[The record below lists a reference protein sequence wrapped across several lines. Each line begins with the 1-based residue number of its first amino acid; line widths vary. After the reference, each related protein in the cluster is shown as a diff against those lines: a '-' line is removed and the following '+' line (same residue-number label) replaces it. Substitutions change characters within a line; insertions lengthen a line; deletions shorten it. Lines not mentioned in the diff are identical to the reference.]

1 MAKLTIRDIAALAGL
16 SKSTVS
22 LVLNNSPKV
31 DPATRRHVLAV
42 IRRHN
47 YVPSFAA
54 TALAKG
60 STRLIGMIVP
70 GLSWHMV
77 ASINL
82 GVAAVTERTGFDII
96 LYTATNDRDYG
107 PVIDRILTSSMSSG
121 LLVVTNQQPLE
132 PLIQLNLDGMPVV
145 VVNTLGTH
153 IDLPSVTADNYGGAL
168 TAVNHL
174 LQLGHERIAC
184 VQGLMEYQ
192 CCQDRYRGYLDALR
206 AAGIQPDPELTKPG
220 EFSPETIRVRARQM
234 LTLPKR
240 QRPTAIFAHSDV
252 TAYAVMNAAVDC
264 GLRVP
269 EDVSVIGFDDIESAA
284 QIRPSLTTI
293 RQPFVEMGKQA
304 AQLLLAAIATN
315 DERAGTQPDTA
326 EPVAQERAASESSR
340 PTTSLDSQLLRPA
353 TSLDSQLL
361 RPATSLDSELLRPAT
376 SRDSE
381 PTRLCMP
388 TNLIVRA
395 SCGPAPVTRD
405 RRGPA
410 QAAAKV

>member
-22 LVLNNSPKV
+22 LVLNNSPRV

-96 LYTATNDRDYG
+96 LYTVTSDRDYG

-121 LLVVTNQQPLE
+121 ILVVTDKQPLE
-132 PLIQLNLDGMPVV
+132 PLVQLNRDGMPVV
-145 VVNTLGTH
+145 LVNTLGTPA
-153 IDLPSVTADNYGGAL
+153 DLPSVGTDNYQGAL
-168 TAVNHL
+168 VAVNHL
-174 LQLGHERIAC
+174 LQLGHQRIAC
-184 VQGLMEYQ
+184 VQGMMEYE

-206 AAGIQPDPELTKPG
+206 GAGIQPDPELTKPG
-220 EFSPETIRVRARQM
+220 EFNPETVRIRSRELFA
-234 LTLPKR
+234 LPKR
-240 QRPTAIFAHSDV
+240 QRPTAVFAHTDV
-252 TAYAVMNAAVDC
+252 TAYAVIKAAADS
-264 GLRVP
+264 GLRAP

-284 QIRPSLTTI
+284 QIHPPLTTI
-293 RQPFVEMGKQA
+293 HQPFMEMGRKA
-304 AQLLLAAIATN
+304 ADLLLSAI
-315 DERAGTQPDTA
+315 
-326 EPVAQERAASESSR
+326 RAADDRGDDAAADE
-340 PTTSLDSQLLRPA
+340 PA
-353 TSLDSQLL
+353 TPARLSL
-361 RPATSLDSELLRPAT
+361 PTS
-376 SRDSE
+376 
-381 PTRLCMP
+381 
-388 TNLIVRA
+388 LIVRA
-395 SCGPAPVTRD
+395 SCGPAPVTVTRD
-405 RRGPA
+405 RSTRA
-410 QAAAKV
+410 QAAAKP

>member
-22 LVLNNSPKV
+22 LVLNNSPRV

-121 LLVVTNQQPLE
+121 LLVVTDKQPME
-132 PLIQLNLDGMPVV
+132 PLVQLHRDGMPVV
-145 VVNTLGTH
+145 LVNTLGTRA
-153 IDLPSVTADNYGGAL
+153 DLPSVTADNYEGAL
-168 TAVNHL
+168 DAVNYL
-174 LQLGHERIAC
+174 ISLGHERIAC
-184 VQGLMEYQ
+184 VQGMMEFL
-192 CCQDRYRGYLDALR
+192 CCQDRYRGYLTALR
-206 AAGIQPDPELTKPG
+206 TAGIQPDPELTKPG
-220 EFSPETIRVRARQM
+220 EFNAETVRTRSRELFA
-234 LTLPKR
+234 LPTR
-240 QRPTAIFAHSDV
+240 QRPTAVFAHNDV
-252 TAYAVMNAAVDC
+252 TAYSVMKAAADS

-269 EDVSVIGFDDIESAA
+269 EDVSVIGFDDIESSA
-284 QIRPSLTTI
+284 QIHPPLTTI
-293 RQPFVEMGKQA
+293 QQPFVEMGRRA
-304 AQLLLAAIATN
+304 AQLLMAAISTADDRATSALAGS
-315 DERAGTQPDTA
+315 DATEEDPTGMGGADTGPAGTGAADGTA
-326 EPVAQERAASESSR
+326 PMQIS
-340 PTTSLDSQLLRPA
+340 
-353 TSLDSQLL
+353 
-361 RPATSLDSELLRPAT
+361 
-376 SRDSE
+376 
-381 PTRLCMP
+381 MP
-388 TNLIVRA
+388 TNLIVRGT
-395 SCGPAPVTRD
+395 CGPAPVTKD
-405 RRGPA
+405 RRSRP
-410 QAAAKV
+410 QAVAKA

>member
-1 MAKLTIRDIAALAGL
+1 MAKLTIRDIAALSGL

-77 ASINL
+77 ASINI

-107 PVIDRILTSSMSSG
+107 PLIDRILTSSMSSG
-121 LLVVTNQQPLE
+121 LLVVSHEQPLE
-132 PLIQLNLDGMPVV
+132 PLVQLHEDGMPVV
-145 VVNTLGTH
+145 LVNTIGAEVA
-153 IDLPSVTADNYGGAL
+153 LPSVTADNYEGAL
-168 TAVNHL
+168 TAMDHL

-184 VQGLMEYQ
+184 LQGRMEYR

-206 AAGIQPDPELTKPG
+206 SAGIQPDPELTKPG
-220 EFSPETIRVRARQM
+220 DFVPDQIRSRSRELFAM
-234 LTLPKR
+234 PADE
-240 QRPTAIFAHSDV
+240 RPTAVFAHSDV
-252 TAYAVMNAAVDC
+252 TAYAVMTAASEA

-284 QIRPSLTTI
+284 QIRPPLTTI
-293 RQPFVEMGKQA
+293 QQPFVEMGKRA
-304 AQLLLAAIATN
+304 ADLLLTAIRAN
-315 DERAGTQPDTA
+315 DENANHENENSGELNRERVSPD
-326 EPVAQERAASESSR
+326 PV
-340 PTTSLDSQLLRPA
+340 
-353 TSLDSQLL
+353 
-361 RPATSLDSELLRPAT
+361 
-376 SRDSE
+376 
-381 PTRLCMP
+381 RLSMP
-388 TNLIVRA
+388 TSLIVRA
-395 SCGPAPVTRD
+395 SCGPVPVTRS
-405 RRGPA
+405 RRGRSQTTKA
-410 QAAAKV
+410 

>member
-22 LVLNNSPKV
+22 LVLNNSPRV

-70 GLSWHMV
+70 GLSWHMI

-121 LLVVTNQQPLE
+121 LLVVTDKQPLE
-132 PLIQLNLDGMPVV
+132 PLVQLHRDGLPVV
-145 VVNTLGTH
+145 LLNTLD
-153 IDLPSVTADNYGGAL
+153 IPVELPSVTSDNYEGAL
-168 TAVNHL
+168 AAVGHL
-174 LQLGHERIAC
+174 LDLGHERIAC
-184 VQGLMEYQ
+184 VQGMMEYR

-206 AAGIQPDPELTKPG
+206 VAGIQPDPELTKLG
-220 EFSPETIRVRARQM
+220 EFSPETVRVLSRE
-234 LTLPKR
+234 LFELPKR
-240 QRPTAIFAHSDV
+240 QRPTAVFAHSDN
-252 TAYAVMNAAVDC
+252 TAYAVLKAAADA

-269 EDVSVIGFDDIESAA
+269 QDVSVIGFDDIESAA
-284 QIRPSLTTI
+284 QINPPLTTI
-293 RQPFVEMGKQA
+293 RQPFFDMGKQA
-304 AQLLLAAIATN
+304 AELLLGAIGAADDGEPA
-315 DERAGTQPDTA
+315 PDSG
-326 EPVAQERAASESSR
+326 EPVRLSM
-340 PTTSLDSQLLRPA
+340 PTSLV
-353 TSLDSQLL
+353 
-361 RPATSLDSELLRPAT
+361 
-376 SRDSE
+376 
-381 PTRLCMP
+381 
-388 TNLIVRA
+388 VRA
-395 SCGPAPVTRD
+395 STGPVAVSGQRRARPRATAP
-405 RRGPA
+405 A
-410 QAAAKV
+410 

>member
-1 MAKLTIRDIAALAGL
+1 VAKLTIRDIAALAGL

-82 GVAAVTERTGFDII
+82 GVASVTERTGFDII

-107 PVIDRILTSSMSSG
+107 PVIDRILTSSMSAG

-132 PLIQLNLDGMPVV
+132 PLIELNQDGMPVV
-145 VVNTLGTH
+145 LVNTLGTH
-153 IDLPSVTADNYGGAL
+153 IDLPSVTADNYDGAV
-168 TAVNHL
+168 TAVNYL

-220 EFSPETIRVRARQM
+220 EFSPETVRVRARQM

-240 QRPTAIFAHSDV
+240 ARPTAIFAHSDI
-252 TAYAVMNAAVDC
+252 TAYAVMNAAADC

-269 EDVSVIGFDDIESAA
+269 EDVSIIGFDDIESAA
-284 QIRPSLTTI
+284 QIHPPLTTI

-315 DERAGTQPDTA
+315 DERADTQPDTA
-326 EPVAQERAASESSR
+326 EPVVRERAGASELS
-340 PTTSLDSQLLRPA
+340 RPA
-353 TSLDSQLL
+353 TS
-361 RPATSLDSELLRPAT
+361 P
-376 SRDSE
+376 DSE

-405 RRGPA
+405 RRGPT
-410 QAAAKV
+410 QATAKV

>member
-1 MAKLTIRDIAALAGL
+1 METTEEEVDGMAKLTIRDIAALSGL

-82 GVAAVTERTGFDII
+82 GVANVTERTGFDII

-107 PVIDRILTSSMSSG
+107 PLIDRILTSSMSSG
-121 LLVVTNQQPLE
+121 LLVVTHDQPLD
-132 PLIQLNLDGMPVV
+132 PLVQLHQEGMPVV
-145 VVNTLGTH
+145 LVNTLGSEVA
-153 IDLPSVTADNYGGAL
+153 LPSVTAENYEGAL
-168 TAVNHL
+168 AAMHHL

-184 VQGLMEYQ
+184 VQGLMRYQ

-206 AAGIQPDPELTKPG
+206 AAGIQPDPELTKAG
-220 EFSPETIRVRARQM
+220 EFDTDLIRARSRE
-234 LTLPKR
+234 LFALPEA
-240 QRPTAIFAHSDV
+240 QRPTAVFAQSDV
-252 TAYAVMNAAVDC
+252 TAYGVMTAASDA

-284 QIRPSLTTI
+284 QIRPPLTTI
-293 RQPFVEMGKQA
+293 RQPFVEMGKRA
-304 AQLLLAAIATN
+304 ADLLLTAIREN
-315 DERAGTQPDTA
+315 DERSADDRTGEQQPA
-326 EPVAQERAASESSR
+326 EPV
-340 PTTSLDSQLLRPA
+340 
-353 TSLDSQLL
+353 
-361 RPATSLDSELLRPAT
+361 
-376 SRDSE
+376 
-381 PTRLCMP
+381 RLSMP
-388 TNLIVRA
+388 TNLIVRS
-395 SCGPAPVTRD
+395 SCGPPPVTRG
-405 RRGPA
+405 RRA
-410 QAAAKV
+410 RSQTTKA

>member
-1 MAKLTIRDIAALAGL
+1 MGKLTIRDIAALAGL

-82 GVAAVTERTGFDII
+82 GVAAVAERTGFDII
-96 LYTATNDRDYG
+96 LYTATNERDYG
-107 PVIDRILTSSMSSG
+107 PLIDRILTSSMSSG
-121 LLVVTNQQPLE
+121 LLVITNLQPLD
-132 PLIQLNLDGMPVV
+132 PLVQVARDGLPVV
-145 VVNTLGTH
+145 VVNTLGTRVE
-153 IDLPSVTADNYGGAL
+153 LPSVTVDNYSGAV
-168 TAVNHL
+168 TAVNYL

-184 VQGLMEYQ
+184 VQGLMRYQ

-206 AAGIQPDPELTKPG
+206 AAGIQPDPELTKAG
-220 EFSPETIRVRARQM
+220 EFDPDTIRARSRE
-234 LTLPKR
+234 LFALPKR
-240 QRPTAIFAHSDV
+240 QRPTAVFAQSDV
-252 TAYAVMNAAVDC
+252 TAYAVMKAAVDA
-264 GLRVP
+264 GLRIP

-284 QIRPSLTTI
+284 QVPPPLTTI
-293 RQPFVEMGKQA
+293 QQPFTEMGKRA
-304 AQLLLAAIATN
+304 AELLMAAINAN
-315 DERAGTQPDTA
+315 DERAGDGQTGDGRA
-326 EPVAQERAASESSR
+326 GDEPTGSDRAAT
-340 PTTSLDSQLLRPA
+340 PADSV
-353 TSLDSQLL
+353 
-361 RPATSLDSELLRPAT
+361 
-376 SRDSE
+376 
-381 PTRLCMP
+381 RLEMP

-395 SCGPAPVTRD
+395 SCGPVPVAKE
-405 RRGPA
+405 RRSR
-410 QAAAKV
+410 AAAARR

>member
-1 MAKLTIRDIAALAGL
+1 MAKLTIRDIAALSGL

-77 ASINL
+77 ASINI

-107 PVIDRILTSSMSSG
+107 PLIDRILTSSMSSG
-121 LLVVTNQQPLE
+121 LLVVSHEQPLE
-132 PLIQLNLDGMPVV
+132 PLVQLHQDGMPVV
-145 VVNTLGTH
+145 LVNTIGSEVA
-153 IDLPSVTADNYGGAL
+153 LPSVTADNYEGAL
-168 TAVNHL
+168 TAMDHL

-184 VQGLMEYQ
+184 MQGRMEYR

-206 AAGIQPDPELTKPG
+206 SAGIQPDPELTKPG
-220 EFSPETIRVRARQM
+220 DFVPDQIKARSRELFAM
-234 LTLPKR
+234 PADE
-240 QRPTAIFAHSDV
+240 RPTAVFAHSDV
-252 TAYAVMNAAVDC
+252 TAYAVMTAASEA

-284 QIRPSLTTI
+284 QIRPPLTTI
-293 RQPFVEMGKQA
+293 QQPFVEMGKRA
-304 AQLLLAAIATN
+304 ADLLLTAIRAN
-315 DERAGTQPDTA
+315 DENANHENANENSGELNRERVSPD
-326 EPVAQERAASESSR
+326 PV
-340 PTTSLDSQLLRPA
+340 
-353 TSLDSQLL
+353 
-361 RPATSLDSELLRPAT
+361 
-376 SRDSE
+376 
-381 PTRLCMP
+381 RLSMP
-388 TNLIVRA
+388 TSLIVRA
-395 SCGPAPVTRD
+395 SCGPVPVTRS
-405 RRGPA
+405 RRGRSQTTKA
-410 QAAAKV
+410 

>member
-1 MAKLTIRDIAALAGL
+1 MAKLTIRDIAALSGL

-77 ASINL
+77 ASINI

-107 PVIDRILTSSMSSG
+107 PLIDRILTSSMSSG
-121 LLVVTNQQPLE
+121 LLVVTHEQPLE
-132 PLIQLNLDGMPVV
+132 PLVQLHEDGMPVV
-145 VVNTLGTH
+145 LVNTLGTEVA
-153 IDLPSVTADNYGGAL
+153 LPSVTADNYEGAS
-168 TAVNHL
+168 AAMDYL

-184 VQGLMEYQ
+184 VQGRMQYQ
-192 CCQDRYRGYLDALR
+192 CCQDRYRAYLDALR

-220 EFSPETIRVRARQM
+220 DFNPDQIRARSRE
-234 LTLPKR
+234 LFALPVGR
-240 QRPTAIFAHSDV
+240 RPTAVFAHSDV
-252 TAYAVMNAAVDC
+252 TAYSVMTAASDA

-284 QIRPSLTTI
+284 QIRPPLTTI
-293 RQPFVEMGKQA
+293 QQPFVEMGKRA
-304 AQLLLAAIATN
+304 ADLLLTAIRAN
-315 DERAGTQPDTA
+315 DERANDERSGDQDGEQVPA
-326 EPVAQERAASESSR
+326 GPV
-340 PTTSLDSQLLRPA
+340 
-353 TSLDSQLL
+353 
-361 RPATSLDSELLRPAT
+361 
-376 SRDSE
+376 
-381 PTRLCMP
+381 RLSMP
-388 TNLIVRA
+388 TSLIVRS
-395 SCGPAPVTRD
+395 SCGPVPVTRI
-405 RRGPA
+405 RRGRS
-410 QAAAKV
+410 QTAKA

>member
-1 MAKLTIRDIAALAGL
+1 MAKLTIRDIAALSGL

-77 ASINL
+77 ASINI

-107 PVIDRILTSSMSSG
+107 PLIDRILTSSLSAG
-121 LLVVTNQQPLE
+121 LLVMTHDQPLE
-132 PLIQLNLDGMPVV
+132 PLVQLAEDGMPVV
-145 VVNTLGTH
+145 LVNTIGAEVP
-153 IDLPSVTADNYGGAL
+153 LPSVTADNYEGAL
-168 TAVNHL
+168 LAMDHL

-184 VQGLMEYQ
+184 VQGLMAYK

-206 AAGIQPDPELTKPG
+206 AAGLQPDPELTKPG
-220 EFSPETIRVRARQM
+220 DFAPDQIRARSRE
-234 LTLPKR
+234 LFALPPD
-240 QRPTAIFAHSDV
+240 QRPTAVFAHSDV
-252 TAYAVMNAAVDC
+252 TAYGVLAAAADA

-284 QIRPSLTTI
+284 QIRPPLTTI
-293 RQPFVEMGKQA
+293 QQPFVEMGKRA
-304 AQLLLAAIATN
+304 AQLLLNRIGAT
-315 DERAGTQPDTA
+315 DDTGTDDGSQAGGGDGA
-326 EPVAQERAASESSR
+326 EQVPAGPVRIS
-340 PTTSLDSQLLRPA
+340 
-353 TSLDSQLL
+353 
-361 RPATSLDSELLRPAT
+361 
-376 SRDSE
+376 
-381 PTRLCMP
+381 MP
-388 TNLIVRA
+388 TSLIVR
-395 SCGPAPVTRD
+395 SSTGPAPVTRP
-405 RRGPA
+405 RRGRPQTTKA
-410 QAAAKV
+410 

>member
-82 GVAAVTERTGFDII
+82 GVASVTERTGFDII

-132 PLIQLNLDGMPVV
+132 PLIQLNQDGMPVV

-153 IDLPSVTADNYGGAL
+153 IDLPSITADNYGGAL

-174 LQLGHERIAC
+174 LQLGHERIGC

-192 CCQDRYRGYLDALR
+192 CCQDRYRGYLEALR

-284 QIRPSLTTI
+284 QIRPPLTTI
-293 RQPFVEMGKQA
+293 RQPFAEMGKQA

-315 DERAGTQPDTA
+315 DERAGTQPDAA
-326 EPVAQERAASESSR
+326 EPVVRKRAGASELSR
-340 PTTSLDSQLLRPA
+340 PATSRDSDLSRPA
-353 TSLDSQLL
+353 TSL
-361 RPATSLDSELLRPAT
+361 
-376 SRDSE
+376 DSE